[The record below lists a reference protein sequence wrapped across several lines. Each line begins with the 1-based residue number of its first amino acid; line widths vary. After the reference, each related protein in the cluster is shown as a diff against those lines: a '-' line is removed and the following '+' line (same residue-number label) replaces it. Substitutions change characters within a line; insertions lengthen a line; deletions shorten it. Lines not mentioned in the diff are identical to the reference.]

1 MENATWRLRPVR
13 GTHLVVGND
22 WPSCN
27 KGIYIYIIMY
37 IYLFI
42 CFIVPLCLDSH
53 IWSISLVYPVY
64 PLGLDS
70 PMTSDRWLVGGWPS
84 PLKNIWVRQLGLLFP
99 TEWKVIKFMFQT
111 TNQTIDGQH
120 EAKNPWVTFG
130 TFGTYSGIHGIPV
143 YPIFVRSLIITGH
156 FRNLN
161 WRYLPYIRPM

>member
-1 MENATWRLRPVR
+1 MFFAPCSYDFPFFAGDLLHWNSPSHTVPMSCSLSRTNPNGQWKAWKMLRGACAPFGGPILLWVMTGHLAT
-13 GTHLVVGND
+13 
-22 WPSCN
+22 
-27 KGIYIYIIMY
+27 KGFIYIYIYIIMY

-111 TNQTIDGQH
+111 TNQ
-120 EAKNPWVTFG
+120 
-130 TFGTYSGIHGIPV
+130 
-143 YPIFVRSLIITGH
+143 
-156 FRNLN
+156 
-161 WRYLPYIRPM
+161 YIYYICEMS